1 MRNYKRLYTNKE
13 YSVQYDEGEP
23 VIYSRWTDFHGVQQ
37 YEVSELK
44 PLLPSPA
51 LSPGAITVYS
61 NMVKLNLSEM
71 QPKHLVN
78 VRRGEV
84 IPEFVGK
91 KRKRMIDA
99 INSWRIPMKC
109 VFFVTL
115 TYPKDYPK
123 DWRVWKNDLKI
134 YKEHLQRKY
143 PQSVGFWK
151 LELQRRGA
159 PHYHLVFD
167 IGEETSLKEFRE
179 WNDELWANLAHYM
192 DTHAGVYAC
201 TVKRMSSPREALN
214 YAAKY
219 QTKETFAPVDAFGE
233 VVSSERLGDK
243 VGRLWGRIGKPNCS
257 PSETILVKREW
268 ALNNKHVFA
277 ELLREMQQYKYA
289 DYLDRQGS
297 HNSLTCYG
305 LGDTP
310 QADPYINFPKPP
322 PINHK
327 LHAIL
332 ARHRAY
338 LIYDRP
344 KKYHPT

>member
-1 MRNYKRLYTNKE
+1 MMLTYRLHDDNYVSIE
-13 YSVQYDEGEP
+13 CEP
-23 VIYSRWTDFHGVQQ
+23 VPRAVQ
-37 YEVSELK
+37 
-44 PLLPSPA
+44 PA
-51 LSPGAITVYS
+51 LSPGAIRSYS
-61 NMVKLNLSEM
+61 NMVKLSVSEL
-71 QPKHLVN
+71 QPKHLIN
-78 VRRGEV
+78 IRRGDV

-91 KRKRMIDA
+91 KRKRMLDA
-99 INSWRIPMKC
+99 INSWRIPMKN
-109 VFFVTL
+109 VMFITL

-123 DWRVWKNDLKI
+123 SWKDWKNDLVI
-134 YKEHLQRKY
+134 YKRHLQRKF
-143 PQSVGFWK
+143 PQAEGFWK
-151 LELQRRGA
+151 LELQKRGA
-159 PHYHLVFD
+159 PHYHLVCE
-167 IGEETSLKEFRE
+167 IHEEISLSDFRD
-179 WNDELWANLAHYM
+179 WNDQLWANIAHYM
-192 DTHAGVYAC
+192 DTHAGRYAC
-201 TVKRMSSPREALN
+201 TIKKMRSLREALN

-219 QTKETFAPVDAFGE
+219 QTKASYAPVDENGE
-233 VVSSERLGDK
+233 IQTSAALGDS
-243 VGRLWGRIGKPNCS
+243 VGRLWGRIGKPDCS

-310 QADPYINFPKPP
+310 QADPYINFPQPP

-332 ARHRAY
+332 SRHRAY